1 MAARRKT
8 EMTLED
14 RLEALRADLEA
25 LQGDMKGLAG
35 GVGDMASERVSEM
48 LKTTEDMADQI
59 TAQVEDWASDHVAT
73 LRDQVRE
80 QPVLAVAIALGAG
93 ALLGAIL
100 LRR

>member
-1 MAARRKT
+1 MAPRRKKD
-8 EMTLED
+8 MSLEE

-35 GVGDMASERVSEM
+35 GVGDIASERVSEM

-59 TAQVEDWASDHVAT
+59 TAQVEDWATDHVDT
-73 LRDQVRE
+73 LRETVRE
-80 QPVLAVAIALGAG
+80 QPVLAIALAMSAG

>member
-1 MAARRKT
+1 MATRRKK
-8 EMTLED
+8 EMTLEE

-25 LQGDMKGLAG
+25 LQGDMQGLAG
-35 GVGDMASERVSEM
+35 GVGAIASERVSEM

-59 TAQVEDWASDHVAT
+59 TSQVEDWATDNVAT
-73 LRDQVRE
+73 LRETVRE
-80 QPVLAVAIALGAG
+80 QPVLAIALAMSAG

>member
-1 MAARRKT
+1 MAPRKKD
-8 EMTLED
+8 MTLEE

-35 GVGDMASERVSEM
+35 GVGDIASERVTEM
-48 LKTTEDMADQI
+48 LRQTEDMADQI
-59 TAQVEDWASDHVAT
+59 TAQVEDWATDNVAT
-73 LRDQVRE
+73 LREQVRE
-80 QPVLAVAIALGAG
+80 QPILAIALAMGAG

>member
-1 MAARRKT
+1 MAARKK
-8 EMTLED
+8 EMTLEE

-35 GVGDMASERVSEM
+35 GVGDIASQRVGEM

-59 TAQVEDWASDHVAT
+59 TSQVEDWATDNVAT
-73 LRDQVRE
+73 LRETVRE
-80 QPVLAVAIALGAG
+80 QPVLAMALAVSAG

>member
-1 MAARRKT
+1 MATRRKK
-8 EMTLED
+8 EMTLEE

-35 GVGDMASERVSEM
+35 GVGDIASERVSEM
-48 LKTTEDMADQI
+48 LKQTEVMADEI
-59 TAQVEDWASDHVAT
+59 TAQVEDWATDNVAT
-73 LRDQVRE
+73 LRETVRDQ
-80 QPVLAVAIALGAG
+80 PIMAIGLATLAG

>member
-1 MAARRKT
+1 MPTRRKK
-8 EMTLED
+8 EMTLEE

-35 GVGDMASERVSEM
+35 GVGDIASERVSEM

-59 TAQVEDWASDHVAT
+59 TSQVEDWATDHVAT
-73 LRDQVRE
+73 LRDTVRE
-80 QPVLAVAIALGAG
+80 QPVLAIALAMSAG